1 MMGAMKGTGPRIH
14 RLYPKAIPLWCST
27 YQLNRAIAQSSTEW
41 PIRNMIGTV
50 DSVSDYVG
58 NNVDLIFVMTASS
71 ALK

>member
-1 MMGAMKGTGPRIH
+1 MMGAMKGAGPRIH

-27 YQLNRAIAQSSTEW
+27 HQLNRAIVQSSTEW

-58 NNVDLIFVMTASS
+58 NNVDLIFVITASS
-71 ALK
+71 A